1 MEILIAIGVGTGG
14 FYCNLVI
21 NVNTAFYILSFLTVF
36 FVLLMILQKNP
47 VGSAL
52 SLVLSFFSLAG
63 LYVLLEA
70 HFVAAVQILVYAGAI
85 MVLFIFVIML
95 LNLKDDELVSDK
107 LNFKRVTVFFIG
119 MALFVFLAL
128 RFAKIP
134 AGAFTE
140 LSSDFGTAKAVAKL
154 MFTTYVVPFEVIG
167 VLLLV
172 GIVGAIVLG
181 SREDES

>member
-1 MEILIAIGVGTGG
+1 M
-14 FYCNLVI
+14 
-21 NVNTAFYILSFLTVF
+21 NTAFYILSFLTVF

-95 LNLKDDELVSDK
+95 LNLKNDELVHDK
-107 LNFKRVTVFFIG
+107 LNFKRMTVFLIG

-140 LSSDFGTAKAVAKL
+140 LSPDFGTAKAVAKL

-181 SREDES
+181 GREDES